1 MDRLGFT
8 ISMRTSIDISKLK
21 RNTKIIVETEV
32 TVFEIVVTGPKSG
45 TVSVTGGIRFV
56 RPTKAKIV
64 SLIQKR
70 RPIVFMFKNKKGED
84 DSLTST
90 HVLSASIYAADG
102 TWHYDAIEK
111 KDKK

>member
-1 MDRLGFT
+1 
-8 ISMRTSIDISKLK
+8 MRTSIDISKLK
-21 RNTKIIVETEV
+21 RSTKIIVETEV

-45 TVSVTGGIRFV
+45 VVSVSGGTRFV

-70 RPIVFMFKNKKGED
+70 RPIVFMFKNEKGKD

-90 HVLSASIYAADG
+90 QVLSATVYASDG
-102 TWHYDAIEK
+102 AWHYDAIEK
-111 KDKK
+111 KDKKK